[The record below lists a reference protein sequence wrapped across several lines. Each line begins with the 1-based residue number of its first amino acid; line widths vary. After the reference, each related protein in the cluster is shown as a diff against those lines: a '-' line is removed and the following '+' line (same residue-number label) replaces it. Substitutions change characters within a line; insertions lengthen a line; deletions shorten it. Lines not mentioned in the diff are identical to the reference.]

1 MDFADYPGL
10 NGELAADFHARHF
23 MRRDTHVY
31 DPSQMPHLPPY
42 NAAALAGL
50 AVDVKPRLTKEQH
63 DVLES
68 EFQKQSKPNTNTK
81 KRFADVLG
89 VSLDKVNVRGHLL
102 LMCFIPLFPSFPL
115 SDAAHRTGFRTAEQ
129 SPSKMP
135 KSRPEHSICCNINS
149 PTSRR

>member
-1 MDFADYPGL
+1 MDFAEYPSL

-31 DPSQMPHLPPY
+31 DSNHVSHLPPY
-42 NAAALAGL
+42 NSAALAGL

-63 DVLES
+63 DVLEN

-89 VSLDKVNVRGHLL
+89 VSLDKVNVCIKSQSLL
-102 LMCFIPLFPSFPL
+102 SHCVV
-115 SDAAHRTGFRTAEQ
+115 TEQ
-129 SPSKMP
+129 
-135 KSRPEHSICCNINS
+135 IV
-149 PTSRR
+149 